1 MTGYSEQYDVLFIH
15 VPQTAGSSMEQAEFV
30 SGAGHRPYWAI
41 SEEIRD
47 QAGFSFG
54 FVRNP
59 YDRFVSIVT
68 EGMYTVMRNNGEMPS
83 DQEGREQLFERTKQ
97 LVTYAA
103 ATGDQKG
110 PLALGSTTQW
120 RVLGKESDPLPHLEG
135 WAYPIHFVPQH
146 FFLSKPGMTEVGV
159 DMVGRFE
166 NLHDDW
172 QQICDR
178 LGVKSAMPH
187 LRNVQ
192 ADRRHSYADF
202 YTPESKAVVRKLYAR
217 DFEVFGYD
225 PE

>member
-1 MTGYSEQYDVLFIH
+1 MTGYNEQYDVLFIH
-15 VPQTAGSSMEQAEFV
+15 VPKTAGSSMEKAEFV

-41 SEEIRD
+41 EEQTRK

-68 EGMYTVMRNNGEMPS
+68 EGMYTIMRREGTLPT
-83 DQEGREQLFERTKQ
+83 DDEGRRKLFERTRD

-103 ATGDQKG
+103 ATGDQDG
-110 PLALGSTTQW
+110 PLELGNKERW
-120 RVLGKESDPLPHLEG
+120 RVLGKEPDPLPHLEG
-135 WAYPIHFVPQH
+135 WPYPIHFVPQI
-146 FFLSKPGMTEVGV
+146 FFLCKPGFEEIGV

-166 NLHDDW
+166 RLHDDW
-172 QQICDR
+172 NQICDR
-178 LGVKSAMPH
+178 VGVKSTMPH

-192 ADRRHSYADF
+192 ADRGHSSADF

-217 DFEVFGYD
+217 DFEAFGYD

>member
-1 MTGYSEQYDVLFIH
+1 
-15 VPQTAGSSMEQAEFV
+15 
-30 SGAGHRPYWAI
+30 
-41 SEEIRD
+41 
-47 QAGFSFG
+47 
-54 FVRNP
+54 
-59 YDRFVSIVT
+59 
-68 EGMYTVMRNNGEMPS
+68 MYTVMRKNGEMPS
-83 DQEGREQLFERTKQ
+83 DQEGREQLFECTKQ

-103 ATGDQKG
+103 ATGDQNG

-120 RVLGKESDPLPHLEG
+120 RVLGKEPDPLPHLEG

-159 DMVGRFE
+159 DMVGRLE

-178 LGVKSAMPH
+178 LGVKSTMPH

-192 ADRRHSYADF
+192 ADRRHSYPDF
-202 YTPESKAVVRKLYAR
+202 HTPESKAVVRKLYAR

>member
-15 VPQTAGSSMEQAEFV
+15 VPKTAGSSMEQSEFI
-30 SGAGHRPYWAI
+30 SGGGHQPYWAV
-41 SEEIRD
+41 SEDVR
-47 QAGFSFG
+47 QKAGFSFG

-68 EGMYTVMRNNGEMPS
+68 EGMYTTMRRNGELPVK
-83 DQEGREQLFERTKQ
+83 DEDRDKLIERTQQ

-103 ATGDQKG
+103 ATGDQDG
-110 PLALGSTTQW
+110 PLELGSTTRW
-120 RVLGKESDPLPHLEG
+120 RQIGREPDPLPHLEG

-146 FFLSKPGMTEVGV
+146 FFLSKPGMTGIGV

-172 QQICDR
+172 QQVCDR
-178 LGVKSAMPH
+178 VGVKSTMPH
-187 LRNVQ
+187 LRNVRG
-192 ADRRHSYADF
+192 DRGHTFHDF

-225 PE
+225 PD